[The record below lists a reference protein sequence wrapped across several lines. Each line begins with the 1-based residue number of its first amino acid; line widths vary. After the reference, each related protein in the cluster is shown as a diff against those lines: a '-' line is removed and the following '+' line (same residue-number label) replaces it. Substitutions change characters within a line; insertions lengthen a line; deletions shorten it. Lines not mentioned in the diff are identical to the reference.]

1 MKKMLALAVSAMA
14 LGLLVGCEDKQA
26 ELQQNQRM
34 DAISSEVVKLR
45 NDLEEIKIQNQQLS
59 GKINLVTAWLSK
71 KVEEEKAKTVKATTP
86 STDAKTTV
94 GEKEKNGAAK
104 TTAAKPGTAPT
115 AAKTGAA
122 TPVASGSKTTDA
134 AKKKTNP

>member
-1 MKKMLALAVSAMA
+1 MKKIFALAVSAMA

-45 NDLEEIKIQNQQLS
+45 NDLEEVKVTNQQLT

-71 KVEEEKAKTVKATTP
+71 KVEEERARAAKAAAP
-86 STDAKTTV
+86 ASDAKTSA
-94 GEKEKNGAAK
+94 GLKNGPAA
-104 TTAAKPGTAPT
+104 TTVKPGTAPAGT
-115 AAKTGAA
+115 KTGS
-122 TPVASGSKTTDA
+122 TPPPAPV
-134 AKKKTNP
+134 KKKTNP

>member
-1 MKKMLALAVSAMA
+1 MKKMLVIAVSAMA

-45 NDLEEIKIQNQQLS
+45 NDLEEVKIQNQQLS

-71 KVEEEKAKTVKATTP
+71 KVEEEKAKAAKATTP
-86 STDAKTTV
+86 ASDSKTTA
-94 GEKEKNGAAK
+94 GDKEKNGTAAK
-104 TTAAKPGTAPT
+104 TTTKTGTAT
-115 AAKTGAA
+115 TSAKTGATSPA
-122 TPVASGSKTTDA
+122 ASASKTDA
-134 AKKKTNP
+134 TKKKTNP

>member
-1 MKKMLALAVSAMA
+1 MLALAVSAMA

-86 STDAKTTV
+86 SPDAKTPA

-104 TTAAKPGTAPT
+104 TTTAKSGTASA

-122 TPVASGSKTTDA
+122 TSVATGSKTTDA

>member
-1 MKKMLALAVSAMA
+1 MKKMIAVAVSAMA

-34 DAISSEVVKLR
+34 DAVSSEVVKLR
-45 NDLEEIKIQNQQLS
+45 NDLEEVKIQNQQLS

-71 KVEEEKAKTVKATTP
+71 KVEEEKAKTAAKIAIAAP
-86 STDAKTTV
+86 AGDKNSAAKTTV
-94 GEKEKNGAAK
+94 
-104 TTAAKPGTAPT
+104 KPGTAPVG
-115 AAKTGAA
+115 AKSGSA
-122 TPVASGSKTTDA
+122 TPATSTTPASKTTDA

>member
-1 MKKMLALAVSAMA
+1 MKKMFALAVSAMV

-34 DAISSEVVKLR
+34 DAVSSEVVKLR
-45 NDLEEIKIQNQQLS
+45 NDLEEVKIQNQQLS

-71 KVEEEKAKTVKATTP
+71 KVEEEKAKTAAKTSTTS
-86 STDAKTTV
+86 STTTAGDKNGTSKTTV
-94 GEKEKNGAAK
+94 
-104 TTAAKPGTAPT
+104 KPGTTSAT
-115 AAKTGAA
+115 GAKTGATA
-122 TPVASGSKTTDA
+122 VPGSKTDA

>member
-1 MKKMLALAVSAMA
+1 MLALAVSAMA

-45 NDLEEIKIQNQQLS
+45 NDLEEVKIQNQQLS
-59 GKINLVTAWLSK
+59 SKINLVTVWLSK
-71 KVEEEKAKTVKATTP
+71 KVEEEKAKAAKAAA
-86 STDAKTTV
+86 SASDAKTSA
-94 GEKEKNGAAK
+94 GDKEKNGTAK
-104 TTAAKPGTAPT
+104 TTTKTGTAAT
-115 AAKTGAA
+115 AAKTGSTPPAA
-122 TPVASGSKTTDA
+122 PASKTDA